1 VAVRHWL
8 EENNLRGTIK
18 LVGTPAEEGGSGK
31 VYLARAGVFEDVDIV
46 LHWHPS
52 DANSASPSSTT
63 ANKSGRFTFSG
74 RAAHAASAPDQGRSA
89 LDGVEAMNFMVNLM
103 REHVPQTARLHY
115 VITDGG
121 AAPNIVPETAQVYY
135 YVRHPEK
142 EQVVDLFERVV
153 KAAQAA
159 AMGTGTEVNV
169 EVMHGNYP
177 VLPNLTLAELVY
189 DNLVGLGGIQ
199 YSPTEQA
206 FAQTLQGTLINPRRP
221 LGSEETVSAYKVRQS
236 MGSTDVGDVSW
247 LVPTV
252 GFTTATWVPG
262 TPAHSWQAVAAGGMS
277 IGHKGMDLASRL
289 LAKSAAQ
296 LMLQPQ
302 TITQAKAE
310 LKEAQGPNFVYAA
323 LLGDR
328 EPPLDY
334 RK

>member
-1 VAVRHWL
+1 
-8 EENNLRGTIK
+8 
-18 LVGTPAEEGGSGK
+18 
-31 VYLARAGVFEDVDIV
+31 
-46 LHWHPS
+46 
-52 DANSASPSSTT
+52 
-63 ANKSGRFTFSG
+63 
-74 RAAHAASAPDQGRSA
+74 
-89 LDGVEAMNFMVNLM
+89 MNFMVNLM

-199 YSPTEQA
+199 YNSTEQA
-206 FAQTLQGTLINPRRP
+206 FAQTLQSTLINPRRP

-302 TITQAKAE
+302 TIAQAKAE
-310 LKEAQGPNFVYAA
+310 LKEAQGPDFVYAA